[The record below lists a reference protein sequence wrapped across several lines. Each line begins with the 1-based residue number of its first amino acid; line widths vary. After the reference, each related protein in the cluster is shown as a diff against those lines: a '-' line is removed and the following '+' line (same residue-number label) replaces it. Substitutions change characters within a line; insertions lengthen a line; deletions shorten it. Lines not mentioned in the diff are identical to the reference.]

1 MSSHTT
7 KPPALLNDGFSF
19 VGDLYRVVTPDG
31 VETLSHL
38 LKRGIEENTLR
49 ATRSYL
55 AYLEAWS
62 LAGEGEPLEW
72 PPTKETVMRFI
83 AH

>member
-19 VGDLYRVVTPDG
+19 MGDLSRMLTPDD

-38 LKRGIEENTLR
+38 LKRGIGENTLR
-49 ATRSYL
+49 ATRSDL
-55 AYLEAWS
+55 ANSKPGLSRARESCWS
-62 LAGEGEPLEW
+62 GHPRRKSLCA
-72 PPTKETVMRFI
+72 
-83 AH
+83 

>member
-7 KPPALLNDGFSF
+7 KPPALLNHGSSF
-19 VGDLYRVVTPDG
+19 VGDLSRVLTPDD

-38 LKRGIEENTLR
+38 LKRGIGENTLR
-49 ATRSYL
+49 GTRSYL
-55 AYLEAWS
+55 AYLEAWP
-62 LAGEGEPLEW
+62 LACDGEPLEW
-72 PPTKETVMRFI
+72 PPTKKTVMRFI

>member
-7 KPPALLNDGFSF
+7 KPPALLNDGSSF
-19 VGDLYRVVTPDG
+19 VGDLSRVLNPGDVG
-31 VETLSHL
+31 TLSHL
-38 LKRGIEENTLR
+38 LKRGIGESTLR

-55 AYLEAWS
+55 ADLEAWS
-62 LAGEGEPLEW
+62 LACEGEPLEW